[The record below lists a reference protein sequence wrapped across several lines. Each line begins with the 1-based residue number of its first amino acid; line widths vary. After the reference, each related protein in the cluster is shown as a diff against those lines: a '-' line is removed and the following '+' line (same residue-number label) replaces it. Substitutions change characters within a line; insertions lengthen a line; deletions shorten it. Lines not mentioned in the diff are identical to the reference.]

1 MRRRDGLCCEG
12 TVADLQAALRYFEYL
27 DDGERE
33 RISDLADAIWKSEL
47 EVDPVP
53 LVSTCSSELQDNR
66 SQKPLAPAD
75 SLAAALQSLASY
87 LSVSFGT
94 LTPSSFVSRQSSSD
108 ATSQLDA
115 RRKAARVALSGV
127 DNLAWRKSQDRHKP
141 SILHKGQLKGKKRA
155 YRPVGTLSNTCSDVS
170 GRSW

>member
-66 SQKPLAPAD
+66 SQTPLAPAD

-127 DNLAWRKSQDRHKP
+127 DNLAWRKSQDRRKP
-141 SILHKGQLKGKKRA
+141 SILP
-155 YRPVGTLSNTCSDVS
+155 RPT
-170 GRSW
+170 